1 MFLRRIA
8 MTFIAAATAVVPGM
22 LAQTTTTTTRSFT
35 LGPIGVGSTETIQI
49 NVANLASNSTSGT
62 AASCTGNITFNN
74 VTGNAI
80 GTSTSFTVT
89 AGQIFSAS
97 LPFARISTSTARTEV
112 IGVIGLTTS
121 STTRTPCSLHYS
133 LETFDTATGAT
144 HSHASGVAEGSA
156 GR

>member
-1 MFLRRIA
+1 
-8 MTFIAAATAVVPGM
+8 MTFIAAAIAAVSGV
-22 LAQTTTTTTRSFT
+22 LAQTTTTTTRNFT
-35 LGPIGVGSTETIQI
+35 IGPIGVGSTETIQV
-49 NVANLASNSTSGT
+49 NVANLATNSTNGT
-62 AASCTGNITFNN
+62 AASCAGSITLNN

-97 LPFARISTSTARTEV
+97 LPFARISTTTARTEV
-112 IGVIGLTTS
+112 IGVIALTTS

-144 HSHASGVAEGSA
+144 HSHVSGVADGVGGGGQ